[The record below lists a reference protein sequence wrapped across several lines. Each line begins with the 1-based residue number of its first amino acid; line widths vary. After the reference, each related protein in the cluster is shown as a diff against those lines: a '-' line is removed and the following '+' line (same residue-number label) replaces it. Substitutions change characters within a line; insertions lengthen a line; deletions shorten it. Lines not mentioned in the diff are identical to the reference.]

1 MKYSLNKN
9 KICLFLAL
17 MLVSASKVIAFQG
30 SFALWGEPEPPKDL
44 LK

>member
-1 MKYSLNKN
+1 MKHPSTKN
-9 KICLFLAL
+9 KLCLTLAL
-17 MLVSASKVIAFQG
+17 MLVSVSKTITLTG

>member
-1 MKYSLNKN
+1 MKCSSTKN
-9 KICLFLAL
+9 KACLLLAL
-17 MLVSASKVIAFQG
+17 MLISASKVIAFSG